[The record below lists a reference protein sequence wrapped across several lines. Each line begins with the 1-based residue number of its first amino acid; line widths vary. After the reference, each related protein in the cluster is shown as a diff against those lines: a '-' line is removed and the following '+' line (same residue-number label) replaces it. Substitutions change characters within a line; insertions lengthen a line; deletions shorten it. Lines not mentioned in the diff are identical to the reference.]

1 MKLHIYEHCP
11 FCVRGQMIFGLKNIP
26 FEKVII
32 MEGDAETPTRMVG
45 RKMVPILEKDDGSFM
60 GESMDIVK
68 YVDGLSGER
77 ITDAPVDPQIE
88 AWTKAATG
96 PLFKLAIPRFTQGEF
111 PELATPD
118 ARAAYLAR
126 EEKAFGS
133 MKTLMA
139 STPELLDEMNQKLRE
154 LEPLVADREQID
166 TSDFILFPL
175 LRSLSIVK
183 GIEFGPSVT
192 GYTVNMA
199 VQSKVSLL
207 SDQAR

>member
-77 ITDAPVDPQIE
+77 ITDAQVDPQIE
-88 AWTKAATG
+88 AWAKAATG